1 MPNEPKPQAQQ
12 SQATEGPAPAQAAE
26 RPPEAQAGAQPGAPA
41 QDRVHVTSL
50 PHGPDQR
57 AAIEKAVRQA
67 VDERTAQM
75 AGGPGAGGPPAAAAM
90 AGHPFLGGALSH
102 LPEFVGLVERVI
114 LILQGQGQ
122 SIAP

>member
-1 MPNEPKPQAQQ
+1 MPNESKPQAQQ
-12 SQATEGPAPAQAAE
+12 SQATEGQAPAQAAE
-26 RPPEAQAGAQPGAPA
+26 RPPEAQAGAQA